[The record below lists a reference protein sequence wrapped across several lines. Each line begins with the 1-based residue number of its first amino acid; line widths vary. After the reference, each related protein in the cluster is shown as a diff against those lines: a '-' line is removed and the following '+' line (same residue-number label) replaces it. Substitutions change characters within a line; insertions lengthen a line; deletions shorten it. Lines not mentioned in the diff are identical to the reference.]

1 MAAPVS
7 ASRAS
12 PFAADEGTAGLGY
25 ASIEFRSR
33 TPERQPCE
41 VRPVGVEYLV
51 RAARVTDIDRIVAL
65 RDETGPVD
73 RGRSPLD
80 AADLLRQLVYLPQ
93 ASVVV
98 AETQRHIVGGA
109 VLALRPSV
117 IAGGYVGTIDLLVV
131 DPGHDADRVTE
142 VLVEEL
148 LRSASNKGCSVVETV
163 RPDDP
168 MERTRLDRLGFGEA
182 GPRLQRTV
190 TAAGAAARRTS

>member
-12 PFAADEGTAGLGY
+12 DSFAADEGTAGLG
-25 ASIEFRSR
+25 RSGSPTLR
-33 TPERQPCE
+33 G
-41 VRPVGVEYLV
+41 RPVGVEYQV

-65 RDETGPVD
+65 RDDGGPMD
-73 RGRSPLD
+73 GGQSPLG

-98 AETQRHIVGGA
+98 AETQRQIVGGA

-117 IAGGYVGTIDLLVV
+117 LSGGFVGTIDLLVV
-131 DPGHDADRVTE
+131 DPGHDVDRVTE
-142 VLVEEL
+142 ALVEEL
-148 LRSASNKGCSVVETV
+148 LRSASNKGCAVVETA

-168 MERTRLDRLGFGEA
+168 MERTRLERLGFGDA

-190 TAAGAAARRTS
+190 TAAGAAARRPS